1 MQHKVASHRG
11 KALQHK
17 VASQRDKVLRHK
29 VASQRDKVLQHKVA
43 SHRGKALQRKVAAP
57 PKLQFIMYKYVLYI
71 YIILIPIDI
80 DNYRYRYRCG
90 TNNTTVG
97 EPKNSSLFPA
107 HRNSQGSWLV
117 WCVTPKYLSNYI
129 MYLIASIRI
138 PPKKRITSHAG
149 ATGWTLASVRKKGC
163 QVDQTGNMPPPKKK
177 AKELSKPWCDNPILE
192 NIIQN
197 LGKPPSPVEGVRLTQ
212 VKPCRTYLGILV
224 STFFFWNMF
233 FFGGNKICK
242 WETLPNTDHNV
253 AKVCCGPTTV

>member
-1 MQHKVASHRG
+1 
-11 KALQHK
+11 
-17 VASQRDKVLRHK
+17 
-29 VASQRDKVLQHKVA
+29 
-43 SHRGKALQRKVAAP
+43 
-57 PKLQFIMYKYVLYI
+57 MYYI

-163 QVDQTGNMPPPKKK
+163 QVDQTGNMSPPKKK

-233 FFGGNKICK
+233 LGGTKYVNGKRFRILI
-242 WETLPNTDHNV
+242 TMLLRYVV
-253 AKVCCGPTTV
+253 ALQRSDSTISI

>member
-1 MQHKVASHRG
+1 MLKIQSSTECKFQVTGA
-11 KALQHK
+11 KACSNKKQSKTAKLQARDRVLQHK
-17 VASQRDKVLRHK
+17 VASQRDKAAQGCKPEGQSFAAQSCKSQGQSFAAQSCKPEGQSLAAQSCK
-29 VASQRDKVLQHKVA
+29 PEGQSFAAQSCKPQGQSFAAQSCSATQVAVHNVQ
-43 SHRGKALQRKVAAP
+43 
-57 PKLQFIMYKYVLYI
+57 ICIIYI

-177 AKELSKPWCDNPILE
+177 PKS
-192 NIIQN
+192 
-197 LGKPPSPVEGVRLTQ
+197 
-212 VKPCRTYLGILV
+212 
-224 STFFFWNMF
+224 
-233 FFGGNKICK
+233 
-242 WETLPNTDHNV
+242 
-253 AKVCCGPTTV
+253 